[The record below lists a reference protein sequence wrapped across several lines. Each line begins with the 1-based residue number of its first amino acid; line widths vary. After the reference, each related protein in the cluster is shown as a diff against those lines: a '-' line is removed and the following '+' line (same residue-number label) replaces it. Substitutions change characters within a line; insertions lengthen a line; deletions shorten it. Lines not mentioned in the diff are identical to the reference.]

1 MDDLSRT
8 AFSYGSGDTFCSK
21 QFVIVILLFVRQII
35 VASSTP
41 S

>member
-1 MDDLSRT
+1 MDNLSRT
-8 AFSYGSGDTFCSK
+8 AFSYGSGDTLCSE
-21 QFVIVILLFVRQII
+21 QFVIIILLFVRLII